1 MRSSLLTA
9 GLRACLALL
18 LLLICRH
25 VSHAAD
31 VQPAPSFVS
40 EVMAVLS
47 KAGCNAGT
55 CHGNQNGKGGF
66 KLSLRGQEPAAD
78 YLALSRDQFGRRAN
92 PLDPEQ
98 SLVLLKP
105 SMRLAHEG
113 GLRLKHGS
121 LEYEILRRWIA
132 AGMPPERSD
141 APRLERIEVQPAQQ
155 VLIASGNDSVGNA
168 LRGVPDAAN
177 DIVESTRPTERHRGR
192 SLQTDSAVQLSVTA
206 YFTDGAE
213 RDVTRLA
220 VYEPSSTIVSAS
232 PEGRIRFA
240 EFGEATV
247 IVRYLNQQA
256 PVRLAYVPA
265 RASFVWSNPPAANYI
280 DEHVFAKLRSLRM
293 NPSYLAGDSEF
304 IRRAYLDALGVL
316 PTAEEARVFVVDQSS
331 DKRARLIDRLLERP
345 EFAEHW
351 ALKWSD
357 LLKNEEKV
365 VDPTGV
371 KLFHE
376 WIRDSFAANKP
387 LDRFVRELI
396 ASRGSTYENPPA
408 NYYRA
413 NRDAIT
419 RAEATAQLFLGVR
432 LGCAKCH
439 NHPFDRWTQEDYYR
453 WAALF
458 ARVDYKIVTNNRP
471 DDNDKHQFDG
481 EQIVLMKE
489 SGEVEDPRSGD
500 AMDPRFLGELDLLE
514 ADDGQDRLLPLAAW
528 LTSPENELFV
538 RSQANRIWY
547 HLMGRGLVEPIDDF
561 RATNPAVNPE
571 LLDALSDDFVN
582 SGFDVRHLVRV
593 IMNSRTYQ
601 LSAEPNETNGGD
613 EVNFS
618 RAIVKRLPAEELL
631 DALTTV
637 IGGTHKLY
645 DSPEGTRA
653 GQAWGVGAFQRR
665 AMGERRQRG
674 QRRPTGSDA
683 EKFLKLFGK
692 PPRLLTCECERAT
705 DATLSQAFQLL
716 SGPTIH
722 RMLTEK
728 DNRLAILLAGSE
740 SPGEIIDELYWGAL
754 ARAPASDELDVLVR
768 HMERSD
774 DWREAVEDIA
784 WGVVNSK
791 EFLLRR

>member
-1 MRSSLLTA
+1 M
-9 GLRACLALL
+9 
-18 LLLICRH
+18 
-25 VSHAAD
+25 
-31 VQPAPSFVS
+31 Q
-40 EVMAVLS
+40 
-47 KAGCNAGT
+47 
-55 CHGNQNGKGGF
+55 
-66 KLSLRGQEPAAD
+66 
-78 YLALSRDQFGRRAN
+78 
-92 PLDPEQ
+92 
-98 SLVLLKP
+98 
-105 SMRLAHEG
+105 LAHEG
-113 GLRLKHGS
+113 GLRLKQGS
-121 LEYEILRRWIA
+121 LEYDILRRWIA
-132 AGMPPERSD
+132 AGMPAERSD
-141 APRLERIEVQPAQQ
+141 APRLERIDVQPTEQ
-155 VLIASGNDSVGNA
+155 VLIASGNASVGHA
-168 LRGVPDAAN
+168 LRGVPGAPDGIAEA
-177 DIVESTRPTERHRGR
+177 TRPIPARREHRGR
-192 SLQTDSAVQLSVTA
+192 SLQRDEVQLTVMA
-206 YFTDGAE
+206 YFTDGTH

-220 VYEPSSTIVSAS
+220 VFEPSASVVSAS
-232 PEGRIRFA
+232 PDGQVRFA
-240 EFGEATV
+240 DFGEATV
-247 IVRYLNQQA
+247 IVRYLNQQT

-265 RASFVWSNPPAANYI
+265 RSDFVWSNPPAANYI
-280 DEHVFAKLRSLRM
+280 DEHVFAKLRALRM
-293 NPSYLAGDSEF
+293 NPSELAGDSEF

-316 PTAEEARVFVVDQSS
+316 PTADEARAFVADPSS

-376 WIRDSFAANKP
+376 WIRDGFAENKP

-489 SGEVEDPRSGD
+489 SGEVEDPRTGD
-500 AMDPRFLGELDLLE
+500 AMDPRFLGATELL
-514 ADDGQDRLLPLAAW
+514 AGQDGEDRLLPLAAW
-528 LTSPENELFV
+528 LTSPENKLFV

-571 LLDALSDDFVN
+571 LLDALSDDFAK
-582 SGFDVRHLVRV
+582 SGFDVRRLVRV

-601 LSAEPNETNGGD
+601 LSAEPNETNGAD
-613 EVNFS
+613 EINFS

-631 DALTTV
+631 DALTVV
-637 IGGTHKLY
+637 IGGEHKLY
-645 DSPEGTRA
+645 DSDPGTRA
-653 GQAWGVGAFQRR
+653 GQVAGVGGFQRR
-665 AMGERRQRG
+665 PMGQRRG
-674 QRRPTGSDA
+674 QRRGTQSDA

-705 DATLSQAFQLL
+705 DATLGQAFQLL

-728 DNRLAILLAGSE
+728 DNRLAKLLAANE
-740 SPGEIIDELYWGAL
+740 SPGKIIDALYWSAL
-754 ARAPASDELDVLVR
+754 ARAPTDDERDALVR
-768 HMERSD
+768 HFEQSD
-774 DWREAVEDIA
+774 DWRAAVEDVA
-784 WGVVNSK
+784 WGVLNSK

>member
-1 MRSSLLTA
+1 MHRSLLTA
-9 GLRACLALL
+9 GLRACLALFVL
-18 LLLICRH
+18 LASRPLARG
-25 VSHAAD
+25 SD
-31 VQPAPSFVS
+31 EPPAPSFTA

-55 CHGNQNGKGGF
+55 CHGNQNGKGGL
-66 KLSLRGQEPAAD
+66 KLSLRGQDPD
-78 YLALSRDQFGRRAN
+78 LDFLALSRDQFGRRTN
-92 PLDPEQ
+92 TLDPEQ

-105 SMRLAHEG
+105 SMQLAHEG
-113 GLRLKHGS
+113 GLRLKRES

-132 AGMPPERSD
+132 AGMPVERSD
-141 APRLERIEVQPAQQ
+141 APRLMRIEVQPAEQ
-155 VLIASGNDSVGNA
+155 VLFEPNAEVQFAVEATFNDG
-168 LRGVPDAAN
+168 
-177 DIVESTRPTERHRGR
+177 TR
-192 SLQTDSAVQLSVTA
+192 
-206 YFTDGAE
+206 

-220 VYEPSSTIVSAS
+220 VYEPSASIVAAS
-232 PEGRIRFA
+232 PDGRVHFA
-240 EFGEATV
+240 EFGEATI
-247 IVRYLNQQA
+247 IVRYLNRQV

-265 RASFVWSNPPAANYI
+265 RPDFVWNNPPTANYI
-280 DEHVFAKLRSLRM
+280 DEHIFAKLRSLRM
-293 NPSYLAGDSEF
+293 NPAAVAGDSEF

-316 PTAEEARVFVVDQSS
+316 PTADEAREFVADQSPG
-331 DKRARLIDRLLERP
+331 KRLRLIDRLLGRP
-345 EFAEHW
+345 EFADHW

-365 VDPTGV
+365 VDPKGV

-376 WIRDSFAANKP
+376 WIRDSFAENKP

-396 ASRGSTYENPPA
+396 AARGSTYENPPA

-413 NRDAIT
+413 NRDAVT
-419 RAEATAQLFLGVR
+419 RAESTAQLFLGVR

-458 ARVDYKIVTNNRP
+458 ARVDYKIVENNRP

-481 EQIVLMKE
+481 EQIVLMSDK
-489 SGEVEDPRSGD
+489 GEVEDPRTKETL
-500 AMDPRFLGELDLLE
+500 APRFLGEPELL
-514 ADDGQDRLLPLAAW
+514 AGDDAQDRLLPLAAW
-528 LTSPENELFV
+528 LASPDNELFV

-571 LLDALSDDFVN
+571 LLDALSDDFVR

-593 IMNSRTYQ
+593 IMTSRTYQ
-601 LSAEPNETNGGD
+601 LSAEPNETNRTD

-631 DALTTV
+631 DALTAV
-637 IGGTHKLY
+637 IGGEHKLY
-645 DSPEGTRA
+645 DSEPGTRA
-653 GQAWGVGAFQRR
+653 GQAAGVGGFERREKGQGNNRQRR
-665 AMGERRQRG
+665 RAA
-674 QRRPTGSDA
+674 PSDA

-705 DATLSQAFQLL
+705 DATLAQAFQLL

-722 RMLTEK
+722 RMLMDE
-728 DNRLAILLAGSE
+728 DNRLAKLLASSE
-740 SPGEIIDELYWGAL
+740 SAGEMIDDLYWGAL
-754 ARAPASDELDVLVR
+754 SRAPSDDEREALVR
-768 HMERSD
+768 HMEQSE
-774 DWREAVEDIA
+774 DWRMALEDIA

>member
-1 MRSSLLTA
+1 MRDAFRWAA
-9 GLRACLALL
+9 GFCFAMAVALYPVGST
-18 LLLICRH
+18 H
-25 VSHAAD
+25 GAEASA
-31 VQPAPSFVS
+31 APSFAAD
-40 EVMAVLS
+40 VMAVLS

-66 KLSLRGQEPAAD
+66 KLSLRGQDPD
-78 YLALSRDQFGRRAN
+78 LDFLALTRDQFGRRTN

-98 SLVLLKP
+98 SLVLMKP
-105 SMRLAHEG
+105 SMRMAHEG
-113 GLRLKHGS
+113 GLRLKQGS
-121 LEYEILRRWIA
+121 LEYDILRRWIV
-132 AGMPPERSD
+132 AGMPSERSD
-141 APRLERIEVQPAQQ
+141 APRLERIEVQPAEQ
-155 VLIASGNDSVGNA
+155 VLTEPAAEVQFSVAA
-168 LRGVPDAAN
+168 L
-177 DIVESTRPTERHRGR
+177 
-192 SLQTDSAVQLSVTA
+192 
-206 YFTDGAE
+206 FTDGTR

-220 VYEPSSTIVSAS
+220 VYEPSVSTVTAS
-232 PEGRIRFA
+232 PEGSVRFA

-247 IVRYLNQQA
+247 IVRYLNRQV

-265 RASFVWSNPPAANYI
+265 RPDFVWSDPPAANYI
-280 DEHVFAKLRSLRM
+280 DEHIFAKLRSLRV
-293 NPSYLAGDSEF
+293 NPSYLADDSEF

-316 PTAEEARVFVVDQSS
+316 PTADEAREFVADPSP
-331 DKRARLIDRLLERP
+331 DKRARLIDRLLTRP

-376 WIRDSFAANKP
+376 WIRDSFAQNKP

-396 ASRGSTYENPPA
+396 AARGSTYENPPA

-413 NRDAIT
+413 NRDPIT

-458 ARVDYKIVTNNRP
+458 ARVDYKIVENNRP

-489 SGEVEDPRSGD
+489 SGEVEDPRTGE
-500 AMDPRFLGELDLLE
+500 AMAPQFLGAEKE
-514 ADDGQDRLLPLAAW
+514 VAVDDSQDRLLPLAAW

-538 RSQANRIWY
+538 RSQVNRIWY

-571 LLDALSDDFVN
+571 LLDALSRDFVE

-601 LSAEPNETNGGD
+601 LSAEPNDTNRDDET
-613 EVNFS
+613 NFS

-631 DALTTV
+631 DALTAV
-637 IGGTHKLY
+637 LGGEHQLY
-645 DSPEGTRA
+645 GSEPGTRA
-653 GQAWGVGAFQRR
+653 GEAAGVGAFQRR
-665 AMGERRQRG
+665 AKGERRRRG
-674 QRRPTGSDA
+674 AMSDS

-692 PPRLLTCECERAT
+692 PPRLLTCECERT
-705 DATLSQAFQLL
+705 TEATLAQAFQLL

-722 RMLTEK
+722 RMLTDK
-728 DNRLAILLAGSE
+728 DNRLAKLLAANE
-740 SPGEIIDELYWGAL
+740 SPGEIIDELYWGSL
-754 ARAPASDELDVLVR
+754 ARAPTDEERLALVR
-768 HMERSD
+768 HMEEAAN
-774 DWREAVEDIA
+774 WRVAIEDIA

>member
-1 MRSSLLTA
+1 MLSSLLTA
-9 GLRACLALL
+9 GLRACLAIALL
-18 LLLICRH
+18 LAVRPFEAG
-25 VSHAAD
+25 AAD
-31 VQPAPSFVS
+31 ETQTPSFAAD
-40 EVMAVLS
+40 VMAVLS

-66 KLSLRGQEPAAD
+66 KLSLRGQDPGAD

-105 SMRLAHEG
+105 SMQLAHEG

-132 AGMPPERSD
+132 GGMPAERSD
-141 APRLERIEVQPAQQ
+141 APRLERIEVQPTEQ
-155 VLIASGNDSVGNA
+155 VLVSNGELPLN
-168 LRGVPDAAN
+168 
-177 DIVESTRPTERHRGR
+177 
-192 SLQTDSAVQLSVTA
+192 VTA
-206 YFTDGAE
+206 YFTDGTN

-220 VYEPSSTIVSAS
+220 VYEPSASIVSAS
-232 PEGRIRFA
+232 PEGQIRFA
-240 EFGEATV
+240 DFGEATV

-265 RASFVWSNPPAANYI
+265 RQDFVWSNPPAANYI
-280 DEHVFAKLRSLRM
+280 DEHVFAKMKSLRM
-293 NPSYLAGDSEF
+293 NPSELAGDSEF

-316 PTAEEARVFVVDQSS
+316 PTADEARAFVADQASN
-331 DKRARLIDRLLERP
+331 KRARLIDRLLERP

-396 ASRGSTYENPPA
+396 GSRGSTYENPPA
-408 NYYRA
+408 NFYRA

-458 ARVDYKIVTNNRP
+458 ARVDYKIVANNRP

-481 EQIVLMKE
+481 EQVVLMKE
-489 SGEVEDPRSGD
+489 SGEVEDPRTGE
-500 AMDPRFLGELDLLE
+500 AMDPRFLGEAELL
-514 ADDGQDRLLPLAAW
+514 AVDDTQDRLLPLAAW
-528 LTSPENELFV
+528 LTSAENELFV

-561 RATNPAVNPE
+561 RATNPAVNPD
-571 LLDALSDDFVN
+571 LLDALADDLVR
-582 SGFDVRHLVRV
+582 SGFDARHLVRV

-601 LSAEPNETNGGD
+601 LSAEPNETNAGD

-631 DALTTV
+631 DALTDV
-637 IGGTHKLY
+637 IGGTHRLY

-665 AMGERRQRG
+665 PMGQRRG
-674 QRRPTGSDA
+674 QRRGMQNDA

-705 DATLSQAFQLL
+705 DATLGQAFQLL

-722 RMLTEK
+722 RMLTDK
-728 DNRLAILLAGSE
+728 DNRLAKLLAASD
-740 SPGEIIDELYWGAL
+740 SPVEIVDELYWSAL
-754 ARAPASDELDVLVR
+754 ARAPTEDERVALVQ
-768 HMERSD
+768 HMEQSG
-774 DWREAVEDIA
+774 DWRAAVEDIA
-784 WGVVNSK
+784 WSVVNSK